1 MARDQALSLL
11 AAANNH
17 GDLAVKLSSLKQ
29 AKDILFS
36 VEPSQAAELFSYLA
50 ELQSSPEPLVRKY
63 LLEVIDDAG
72 AKGSEHLVILFP
84 VLLTFLKDN
93 NPIVATQSIITGTK
107 IFSSVLEELALQFQ
121 RRGIVQRWL
130 EELWTGLIKFRD
142 AVLGIIFE
150 AGPIG
155 PKLLSI
161 KFLETFIL
169 CFTLDSTEFDMCNP
183 EVIARQGSMFN
194 VSWIADSHPI
204 LNPHALMSDA
214 NRHLEILLEILLSAS
229 KLPGCMTITAVN
241 RGRGTGA
248 LPELEFILN
257 EERRRMRQAGGVSRR
272 GGGVL
277 QFLEVEGASAAAAV
291 LEEEDVGRGCGGY
304 VYLLYLLT
312 QSNIA
317 MSSLVAIARK
327 RPVYYK
333 TVLKALL
340 DFSPS
345 IEMAKGRHTVSI
357 QYSLRTAFLGFL
369 RCTHPIMTES
379 REKLLK
385 ELRAMN
391 AGDAADQVIRQMDKI
406 MRNNERA
413 SRELQFSKDDQLS
426 SQLHISGEL
435 TKKRT
440 AQLDNENQ
448 NNIFEASSKKS
459 RHGPH
464 NSKTT
469 TASDAKQ
476 DHVNGISAKPPVL
489 DGDLTPVEQM
499 IAMIGA
505 LIAEGERGVESLEI
519 LISNIHA
526 DLLAD
531 IVITNMKH
539 LPKNPPPLTRY
550 GNLSLN
556 HPSDTSDP
564 AQVVGSNGFATS
576 TQSLDHLAQLPAS
589 SLSTTSGAVSDTFA
603 TANLSTDS
611 KRDPRR
617 DPRRLDP
624 RRLVAPTDM
633 SQTYV
638 VEENVGTVQHPTVE
652 PDFNPVSSSSV
663 LLSAPQSVPE
673 FAPQPLPTIETD
685 INLPDSPMTI
695 EVDEPIQKYEVHD
708 FDANVITPDKDANN
722 YLHLSPSSGKE
733 EDVVSPASMDL
744 AMLDEAYSPSS
755 EASDELP
762 PDIPNVEASESAS
775 AELPV
780 LPLYIELD
788 EDHQIRARRLAL
800 ERIINKYQNS
810 QRTDIK
816 QTQIALVARLF
827 AQACPEIPLNN
838 CCFSEIIFALLLSFS
853 VGFHLPKQRLR
864 LLLNISLDEIMW
876 FSSSTKGFPYKIDV
890 SDVIEMAQKLIIS
903 DYEEQKGHELVLHIL
918 YHLHSLVISDSASSA
933 AAVYE
938 NFLLGVAKSLLV
950 DLPASNKSFSRL
962 LGEVPNIPDSVLG
975 MLDDMCT
982 KSHSGADGRDGDR
995 VTQGLGAVWSLILS
1009 RPFIRQACLDIA
1021 LKCTVHPK
1029 DDIQAKAI
1037 RLVSNKLYAVSYISN
1052 SIEQFAK
1059 NMFLSAVDQ
1068 HSSDALL
1075 SESAISD
1082 RRIGGQVEGAETS
1095 TSGSQVSE
1103 PEISPDETMKG
1114 VLDDSSNIFSQAHR
1128 HMSLFFALCAKK
1140 PVLLQ
1145 LVFDSYTRSSKA
1157 VKQAVH
1163 RHITVLMRALG
1174 SSYSD
1179 LLHIISN
1186 PPQGSEDL
1194 LTQVLHL
1201 LSEGRAPPTDLVVTV
1216 KHLYETRL
1224 KDATILI
1231 PILSAFSRDEVLPI
1245 FPRLVQ
1251 LPLPKF
1257 QMALAHIL
1265 QGSAHTGPALTPVEV
1280 LVAIHDIS
1288 PERDSLP
1295 LKKITDTCSAC
1306 FEQRTVFT
1314 QQVLAK
1320 ALNQMVDRTPLP
1332 LLFMRTV
1339 IQAIDAFPSLV
1350 DFVMDILSKLV
1361 NRQVRCVWRMPKQW
1375 VGFLKCISQTQPH
1388 SFKVLLQ
1395 LPSPQLESALSK
1407 YPNLRGPL
1415 AAYTNQ
1421 SSIKTSVPR
1430 TTLVLLGLASETQMQ
1445 QPHAV
1450 SSLHASD
1457 GPTSTDNTCV
1467 LFTSTLVQDR
1477 QHGFGA
1483 VVWNSRL
1490 VYLVG
1495 SSSPSPAR

>member
-1 MARDQALSLL
+1 MAGALARDQALSLL

-36 VEPSQAAELFSYLA
+36 VEPSQAAELFPYLA
-50 ELQSSPEPLVRKY
+50 ELQSSPETLVRKY
-63 LLEVIDDAG
+63 LLEVIDEVG
-72 AKGSEHLVILFP
+72 AKTSTHLCILFP

-93 NPIVATQSIITGTK
+93 NPVVAKQSIITGTK

-121 RRGIVQRWL
+121 RRGIVERWL

-150 AGPIG
+150 AGPLG
-155 PKLLSI
+155 PKLLAI

-169 CFTLDSTEFDMCNP
+169 CFTLDSNEFEMCNP
-183 EVIARQGSMFN
+183 EVMVRQGRMFN

-204 LNPHALMSDA
+204 LNPPALISDA
-214 NRHLEILLEILLSAS
+214 NRYLGVLLDMLLSAS
-229 KLPGCMTITAVN
+229 NFPGCVTITAVN
-241 RGRGTGA
+241 
-248 LPELEFILN
+248 
-257 EERRRMRQAGGVSRR
+257 
-272 GGGVL
+272 
-277 QFLEVEGASAAAAV
+277 
-291 LEEEDVGRGCGGY
+291 
-304 VYLLYLLT
+304 
-312 QSNIA
+312 
-317 MSSLVAIARK
+317 SLVAIARK

-333 TVLKALL
+333 TVLTALL
-340 DFSPS
+340 DFSPGV
-345 IEMAKGRHTVSI
+345 EMAKGRHTVSI

-369 RCTHPIMTES
+369 RCTHPLMTES

-391 AGDAADQVIRQMDKI
+391 AGDAADQVIRQIDKI

-413 SRELQFSKDDQLS
+413 SRDLQFNKDEQLS
-426 SQLHISGEL
+426 SQLHISGDL

-440 AQLDNENQ
+440 VPLDNEDQ
-448 NNIFEASSKKS
+448 NNIFDASSKRF
-459 RHGPH
+459 RHSPH
-464 NSKTT
+464 NNT
-469 TASDAKQ
+469 TATADSSDAGQ

-531 IVITNMKH
+531 IVITNMRH

-550 GNLSLN
+550 GNSSSN

-564 AQVVGSNGFATS
+564 AQVVVSNGFATS
-576 TQSLDHLAQLPAS
+576 TQTLDHAAQLPAS
-589 SLSTTSGAVSDTFA
+589 SLSTLSIAVSDPFA
-603 TANLSTDS
+603 SANPSTDP

-624 RRLVAPTDM
+624 RRLVVPLDVPPTSVLED
-633 SQTYV
+633 SF
-638 VEENVGTVQHPTVE
+638 GTIQHAAVQS
-652 PDFNPVSSSSV
+652 DFNPVSSSSV
-663 LLSAPQSVPE
+663 LLSVPQSVPE
-673 FAPQPLPTIETD
+673 SAPQPLMPTIQTD
-685 INLPDSPMTI
+685 INLPDSPETI
-695 EVDEPIQKYEVHD
+695 ELDESIPKEEVHD
-708 FDANVITPDKDANN
+708 FDANVITPDRDANN
-722 YLHLSPSSGKE
+722 SLHLSLSNSKAK
-733 EDVVSPASMDL
+733 DIVSHASMDVT
-744 AMLDEAYSPSS
+744 MLDEAYSPSS
-755 EASDELP
+755 EESDELL
-762 PDIPNVEASESAS
+762 PDISNVEASESAS
-775 AELPV
+775 VELPG
-780 LPLYIELD
+780 LPSYIELD
-788 EDHQIRARRLAL
+788 EDHQIHARRLAL
-800 ERIINKYQNS
+800 ERIINKYQSS

-827 AQACPEIPLNN
+827 AQ
-838 CCFSEIIFALLLSFS
+838 
-853 VGFHLPKQRLR
+853 
-864 LLLNISLDEIMW
+864 
-876 FSSSTKGFPYKIDV
+876 IDA
-890 SDVIEMAQKLIIS
+890 SDVIGMAQKLIIS
-903 DYEEQKGHELVLHIL
+903 DYEQQKGHELVLHIL

-962 LGEVPNIPDSVLG
+962 LGEVPCIPDSVLG
-975 MLDDMCT
+975 ILDDMCT
-982 KSHSGADGRDGDR
+982 KSHSGIDGRDGDR

-1009 RPFIRQACLDIA
+1009 RPLIRQACLDIA

-1037 RLVSNKLYAVSYISN
+1037 RLVSNKLYAVSYISD

-1068 HSSDALL
+1068 NSSDSLL
-1075 SESAISD
+1075 SEAANSD
-1082 RRIGGQVEGAETS
+1082 RRIGGQVESAETS

-1103 PEISPDETMKG
+1103 PGISANESIKG
-1114 VLDDSSNIFSQAHR
+1114 VQDAALDDPSNIFSQAHR
-1128 HMSLFFALCAKK
+1128 LMSLFFALCAKK

-1145 LVFDSYTRSSKA
+1145 LVFDSYVRASKA

-1163 RHITVLMRALG
+1163 RHINVLMRALG
-1174 SSYSD
+1174 SSYSE

-1288 PERDSLP
+1288 PERESLP

-1339 IQAIDAFPSLV
+1339 IQAIDAFPTLV
-1350 DFVMDILSKLV
+1350 DFVMEILSKLV
-1361 NRQVRCVWRMPKQW
+1361 NRQVWRMPKLW

-1388 SFKVLLQ
+1388 SFHVLLQ

-1415 AAYTNQ
+1415 AAFANQ
-1421 SSIKTSVPR
+1421 TSIKTSVPR
-1430 TTLVLLGLASETQMQ
+1430 TTLVLLGLAFETHMP
-1445 QPHAV
+1445 QPHDV

-1457 GPTSTDNTCV
+1457 GPTST
-1467 LFTSTLVQDR
+1467 
-1477 QHGFGA
+1477 
-1483 VVWNSRL
+1483 
-1490 VYLVG
+1490 
-1495 SSSPSPAR
+1495 

>member
-1 MARDQALSLL
+1 MAAALARDQALSLL

-36 VEPSQAAELFSYLA
+36 IEPSQAAELFPYLA
-50 ELQSSPEPLVRKY
+50 ELQSSPETQVRKY
-63 LLEVIDDAG
+63 LLEVID
-72 AKGSEHLVILFP
+72 EH
-84 VLLTFLKDN
+84 
-93 NPIVATQSIITGTK
+93 
-107 IFSSVLEELALQFQ
+107 Q
-121 RRGIVQRWL
+121 RRDIVGRWL

-142 AVLGIIFE
+142 TVLAIIFE
-150 AGPIG
+150 AGPIA
-155 PKLLSI
+155 PKLLGI

-169 CFTLDSTEFDMCNP
+169 CFTLDSTEFEMCNP
-183 EVIARQGSMFN
+183 EVMVRQGRMFN
-194 VSWIADSHPI
+194 ISWIAESHPI
-204 LNPHALMSDA
+204 LNPPALMSDA
-214 NRHLEILLEILLSAS
+214 NKYLGIFLEILLSAS
-229 KLPGCMTITAVN
+229 NLPGCVTITTVN
-241 RGRGTGA
+241 RLRNLKTIHILDLALA
-248 LPELEFILN
+248 LPQRLRRQRQSGEAYASNPDRGVRPEAITGRLSLSMLSRNVSVALNGSFPGTAELVVQI
-257 EERRRMRQAGGVSRR
+257 R
-272 GGGVL
+272 
-277 QFLEVEGASAAAAV
+277 EVEFELPYS
-291 LEEEDVGRGCGGY
+291 GGDLFPRY
-304 VYLLYLLT
+304 EK
-312 QSNIA
+312 SNIT
-317 MSSLVAIARK
+317 MFSLVAIARK

-345 IEMAKGRHTVSI
+345 VEMAKGRHTVSI
-357 QYSLRTAFLGFL
+357 QFSLRTAFLGFL
-369 RCTHPIMTES
+369 RCTHPFMTES

-391 AGDAADQVIRQMDKI
+391 AGDAADQVIRQIDKI
-406 MRNNERA
+406 TRNNERA
-413 SRELQFSKDDQLS
+413 SRDLQVNKDDQLS
-426 SQLHISGEL
+426 NQLHIAGDS

-440 AQLDNENQ
+440 TQIDHEDQ
-448 NNIFEASSKKS
+448 NNIYDASLKRL

-464 NSKTT
+464 SNTNAAADT
-469 TASDAKQ
+469 NDARQ

-489 DGDLTPVEQM
+489 DGGLTPVEQM

-539 LPKNPPPLTRY
+539 LPKNPPPLTKY
-550 GNLSLN
+550 GNLSSK
-556 HPSDTSDP
+556 HRSDTSDP
-564 AQVVGSNGFATS
+564 THVVASNGLATS
-576 TQSLDHLAQLPAS
+576 TQTLDHSAQLPAS
-589 SLSTTSGAVSDTFA
+589 SLSTTSFAVSDTFA
-603 TANLSTDS
+603 SANLSTDS

-624 RRLVAPTDM
+624 RRLVVPVDVPPTSVLEDN
-633 SQTYV
+633 V
-638 VEENVGTVQHPTVE
+638 VQFPTVQS
-652 PDFNPVSSSSV
+652 DFDPVSSSSALISV
-663 LLSAPQSVPE
+663 PQSVPE
-673 FAPQPLPTIETD
+673 SAPQPLMPTIQTD

-695 EVDEPIQKYEVHD
+695 EVDESIQNDEVLD
-708 FDANVITPDKDANN
+708 FDANAITPDKDAD
-722 YLHLSPSSGKE
+722 YSVHMSPSFSKA
-733 EDVVSPASMDL
+733 EDIVSHASMDV

-755 EASDELP
+755 EESDEPL
-762 PDIPNVEASESAS
+762 PDISNAEASESGS

-788 EDHQIRARRLAL
+788 EDHQ
-800 ERIINKYQNS
+800 
-810 QRTDIK
+810 T
-816 QTQIALVARLF
+816 
-827 AQACPEIPLNN
+827 
-838 CCFSEIIFALLLSFS
+838 
-853 VGFHLPKQRLR
+853 H
-864 LLLNISLDEIMW
+864 
-876 FSSSTKGFPYKIDV
+876 IDV
-890 SDVIEMAQKLIIS
+890 SDVIGMVPKLIIS
-903 DYEEQKGHELVLHIL
+903 DYEQQKGHELVLHIL

-933 AAVYE
+933 AAVYD
-938 NFLLGVAKSLLV
+938 NFLLAVAKSLLV

-962 LGEVPNIPDSVLG
+962 LGEVPCIPDSILG

-982 KSHSGADGRDGDR
+982 KSYSGTDGRDGDR

-1009 RPFIRQACLDIA
+1009 RPLIRQACLDIA

-1037 RLVSNKLYAVSYISN
+1037 RLVSNKLYAVSFISD

-1059 NMFLSAVDQ
+1059 NMFFSAVDQ
-1068 HSSDALL
+1068 HSSDSLL
-1075 SESAISD
+1075 SASANSD
-1082 RRIGGQVEGAETS
+1082 RRIGGQVGSAETS

-1103 PEISPDETMKG
+1103 PGISPNETMKG
-1114 VLDDSSNIFSQAHR
+1114 VQDAPLDDSSNIFSQAHR
-1128 HMSLFFALCAKK
+1128 LMSLFFALCAKK
-1140 PVLLQ
+1140 PILLQ
-1145 LVFDSYTRSSKA
+1145 LVFDSYVRASKA

-1163 RHITVLMRALG
+1163 RHINVLMRALG
-1174 SSYSD
+1174 SSYSE

-1201 LSEGRAPPTDLVVTV
+1201 LSEGRVPPTDLVVTV

-1224 KDATILI
+1224 KDASILI
-1231 PILSAFSRDEVLPI
+1231 PIISAFSRDEVLPI

-1288 PERDSLP
+1288 PERDCLP

-1339 IQAIDAFPSLV
+1339 IQAIDAFPTLV
-1350 DFVMDILSKLV
+1350 DFVMEILSKLV
-1361 NRQVRCVWRMPKQW
+1361 NKQVWRMPKLW

-1388 SFKVLLQ
+1388 SFNVLLQ
-1395 LPSPQLESALSK
+1395 MPSPQLECALSK

-1415 AAYTNQ
+1415 TAFTNQ

-1430 TTLVLLGLASETQMQ
+1430 TNLLLLGLASEPHMQ

-1450 SSLHASD
+1450 SYLQASD
-1457 GPTSTDNTCV
+1457 GPA
-1467 LFTSTLVQDR
+1467 
-1477 QHGFGA
+1477 H
-1483 VVWNSRL
+1483 
-1490 VYLVG
+1490 
-1495 SSSPSPAR
+1495 

>member
-107 IFSSVLEELALQFQ
+107 IFSSVLEELALQ
-121 RRGIVQRWL
+121 
-130 EELWTGLIKFRD
+130 
-142 AVLGIIFE
+142 

-241 RGRGTGA
+241 
-248 LPELEFILN
+248 
-257 EERRRMRQAGGVSRR
+257 
-272 GGGVL
+272 
-277 QFLEVEGASAAAAV
+277 
-291 LEEEDVGRGCGGY
+291 
-304 VYLLYLLT
+304 
-312 QSNIA
+312 
-317 MSSLVAIARK
+317 SLVAIARK

-827 AQACPEIPLNN
+827 AQ
-838 CCFSEIIFALLLSFS
+838 
-853 VGFHLPKQRLR
+853 
-864 LLLNISLDEIMW
+864 
-876 FSSSTKGFPYKIDV
+876 IDV

-1361 NRQVRCVWRMPKQW
+1361 NRQVWRMPKQW

-1457 GPTSTDNTCV
+1457 GPTST
-1467 LFTSTLVQDR
+1467 
-1477 QHGFGA
+1477 
-1483 VVWNSRL
+1483 
-1490 VYLVG
+1490 
-1495 SSSPSPAR
+1495 

>member
-1 MARDQALSLL
+1 MAAALARDQALSLL

-36 VEPSQAAELFSYLA
+36 IEPSQAAELFPYLA
-50 ELQSSPEPLVRKY
+50 ELQSSPETLVRKY
-63 LLEVIDDAG
+63 LLEVIDEVG
-72 AKGSEHLVILFP
+72 AKLSEHLCILFP

-93 NPIVATQSIITGTK
+93 NPIVVKQSIITGTK
-107 IFSSVLEELALQFQ
+107 VFSCVLEELALQHQ
-121 RRGIVQRWL
+121 RRDIVGRWL

-142 AVLGIIFE
+142 TVLAIIFE
-150 AGPIG
+150 AGPIA
-155 PKLLSI
+155 PKLLGI

-169 CFTLDSTEFDMCNP
+169 CFTLDSTEFEMCNP
-183 EVIARQGSMFN
+183 EVMVRQGRMFN
-194 VSWIADSHPI
+194 ISWIAESHPI
-204 LNPHALMSDA
+204 LNPPALMSDA
-214 NRHLEILLEILLSAS
+214 NRYLGIFLEILLSANN
-229 KLPGCMTITAVN
+229 LPGCLTITTVN
-241 RGRGTGA
+241 
-248 LPELEFILN
+248 
-257 EERRRMRQAGGVSRR
+257 
-272 GGGVL
+272 
-277 QFLEVEGASAAAAV
+277 
-291 LEEEDVGRGCGGY
+291 
-304 VYLLYLLT
+304 
-312 QSNIA
+312 
-317 MSSLVAIARK
+317 SLVAIARK

-345 IEMAKGRHTVSI
+345 VEMAKGRHTASI

-369 RCTHPIMTES
+369 RCTHPFMTES

-391 AGDAADQVIRQMDKI
+391 AGDAADQVTRQIDKI

-413 SRELQFSKDDQLS
+413 SRDLQINKDDQLS
-426 SQLHISGEL
+426 NQLHISGDS

-440 AQLDNENQ
+440 AQFDHEDQ
-448 NNIFEASSKKS
+448 NNIYDGSSKRL

-464 NSKTT
+464 TNTNAAADT
-469 TASDAKQ
+469 NDARQ

-489 DGDLTPVEQM
+489 DGGLTPVEQM

-539 LPKNPPPLTRY
+539 LPKNPPPLTKY
-550 GNLSLN
+550 GNLSSK
-556 HPSDTSDP
+556 HHSDSSDP
-564 AQVVGSNGFATS
+564 THVVASNGLATS
-576 TQSLDHLAQLPAS
+576 MQTLDHSAQLPAS
-589 SLSTTSGAVSDTFA
+589 SLSTTNFAVSDTFA
-603 TANLSTDS
+603 SANLSTDS

-624 RRLVAPTDM
+624 RRLVVPVDVPPTSVLEDN
-633 SQTYV
+633 V
-638 VEENVGTVQHPTVE
+638 VQFPTVQS
-652 PDFNPVSSSSV
+652 DFDPVSSSSALISV
-663 LLSAPQSVPE
+663 PQSVPE
-673 FAPQPLPTIETD
+673 IAPQPLMPTIQTD

-695 EVDEPIQKYEVHD
+695 EVDESIQNDEVLD
-708 FDANVITPDKDANN
+708 FDANAITPDKDAD
-722 YLHLSPSSGKE
+722 YSVHMSPSFSKA
-733 EDVVSPASMDL
+733 EDIVSHASMDV

-755 EASDELP
+755 EESDEPL
-762 PDIPNVEASESAS
+762 PDISNAEASESGS

-788 EDHQIRARRLAL
+788 EDHQIHVKRLAL

-810 QRTDIK
+810 HRTDIK
-816 QTQIALVARLF
+816 QTQIAVVARLF
-827 AQACPEIPLNN
+827 AQ
-838 CCFSEIIFALLLSFS
+838 
-853 VGFHLPKQRLR
+853 
-864 LLLNISLDEIMW
+864 
-876 FSSSTKGFPYKIDV
+876 IDV
-890 SDVIEMAQKLIIS
+890 SDVTEMVKKLIIS
-903 DYEEQKGHELVLHIL
+903 DYEQQKGHELVLHIL

-933 AAVYE
+933 AAAVYD
-938 NFLLGVAKSLLV
+938 NFLLAVAKSLLV

-962 LGEVPNIPDSVLG
+962 LGEVPHIPDSILG

-982 KSHSGADGRDGDR
+982 KSHSGTDGRDGDR

-1009 RPFIRQACLDIA
+1009 RPLIRQACLDIA

-1037 RLVSNKLYAVSYISN
+1037 RLVSNKLYAVSFISD

-1059 NMFLSAVDQ
+1059 NMFFSAVDQ
-1068 HSSDALL
+1068 HSSDLLL
-1075 SESAISD
+1075 SESANSD
-1082 RRIGGQVEGAETS
+1082 RRIGGQVGSAETS

-1103 PEISPDETMKG
+1103 PGISPNETMKG
-1114 VLDDSSNIFSQAHR
+1114 VQDAPLDDSSNIFSQAHR
-1128 HMSLFFALCAKK
+1128 LMSLFFALCAKK
-1140 PVLLQ
+1140 PILLQ
-1145 LVFDSYTRSSKA
+1145 LVFDSYVRASKA

-1163 RHITVLMRALG
+1163 RHMNVLMRALG
-1174 SSYSD
+1174 SSYSE

-1224 KDATILI
+1224 KDASILI
-1231 PILSAFSRDEVLPI
+1231 PIISAFSRDEVLPI

-1339 IQAIDAFPSLV
+1339 IQAIDAFPTLV
-1350 DFVMDILSKLV
+1350 DFVMEILSKLV
-1361 NRQVRCVWRMPKQW
+1361 NKQVWRMPKLW

-1388 SFKVLLQ
+1388 SFNVLLQ
-1395 LPSPQLESALSK
+1395 MPSPQLESALSK

-1415 AAYTNQ
+1415 TAFTNQ

-1430 TTLVLLGLASETQMQ
+1430 TTLLLLGLASEPHMQ
-1445 QPHAV
+1445 QPHAA
-1450 SSLHASD
+1450 SYLQASD
-1457 GPTSTDNTCV
+1457 GPA
-1467 LFTSTLVQDR
+1467 
-1477 QHGFGA
+1477 H
-1483 VVWNSRL
+1483 
-1490 VYLVG
+1490 
-1495 SSSPSPAR
+1495 

>member
-1 MARDQALSLL
+1 
-11 AAANNH
+11 
-17 GDLAVKLSSLKQ
+17 
-29 AKDILFS
+29 
-36 VEPSQAAELFSYLA
+36 
-50 ELQSSPEPLVRKY
+50 
-63 LLEVIDDAG
+63 
-72 AKGSEHLVILFP
+72 
-84 VLLTFLKDN
+84 
-93 NPIVATQSIITGTK
+93 
-107 IFSSVLEELALQFQ
+107 
-121 RRGIVQRWL
+121 
-130 EELWTGLIKFRD
+130 
-142 AVLGIIFE
+142 
-150 AGPIG
+150 
-155 PKLLSI
+155 
-161 KFLETFIL
+161 
-169 CFTLDSTEFDMCNP
+169 
-183 EVIARQGSMFN
+183 MF
-194 VSWIADSHPI
+194 
-204 LNPHALMSDA
+204 
-214 NRHLEILLEILLSAS
+214 
-229 KLPGCMTITAVN
+229 
-241 RGRGTGA
+241 
-248 LPELEFILN
+248 
-257 EERRRMRQAGGVSRR
+257 
-272 GGGVL
+272 
-277 QFLEVEGASAAAAV
+277 
-291 LEEEDVGRGCGGY
+291 
-304 VYLLYLLT
+304 
-312 QSNIA
+312 
-317 MSSLVAIARK
+317 SLVAIARK

-345 IEMAKGRHTVSI
+345 VEMAKGRHTVSI

-369 RCTHPIMTES
+369 RCTHPLMTES
-379 REKLLK
+379 RETLLK

-391 AGDAADQVIRQMDKI
+391 AGDAADQVIRQIDKI

-413 SRELQFSKDDQLS
+413 SRDLQANKDDQLS
-426 SQLHISGEL
+426 NQLHISGDS
-435 TKKRT
+435 TKKRA
-440 AQLDNENQ
+440 AQFDHEDQ
-448 NNIFEASSKKS
+448 NNIYDASSKRL

-464 NSKTT
+464 NNINAAADSN
-469 TASDAKQ
+469 DARQ

-489 DGDLTPVEQM
+489 DGGLTPVEQM

-539 LPKNPPPLTRY
+539 LPKNPPPLTKY
-550 GNLSLN
+550 ANLSSK
-556 HPSDTSDP
+556 HRSDTSDP
-564 AQVVGSNGFATS
+564 THVVASNGFVTS
-576 TQSLDHLAQLPAS
+576 TQTLDHSAQLP
-589 SLSTTSGAVSDTFA
+589 AVSDTFA
-603 TANLSTDS
+603 SANLSTDS
-611 KRDPRR
+611 KRDSRR

-624 RRLVAPTDM
+624 RRLVVPVDVPPTSVLED
-633 SQTYV
+633 
-638 VEENVGTVQHPTVE
+638 NVGTVQFPTVQS
-652 PDFNPVSSSSV
+652 DSNPVSSSSV
-663 LLSAPQSVPE
+663 LISIPQSVPE
-673 FAPQPLPTIETD
+673 SAPQPLMPTIQTD

-695 EVDEPIQKYEVHD
+695 EVDDSTQNDEVLD
-708 FDANVITPDKDANN
+708 FDANAITPDKDAD
-722 YLHLSPSSGKE
+722 YSVHMLPSFSKA
-733 EDVVSPASMDL
+733 EDIVSHAPMDV

-755 EASDELP
+755 EESDEPP
-762 PDIPNVEASESAS
+762 PDISNFEASESAS

-788 EDHQIRARRLAL
+788 EDHQIHVKRLAL
-800 ERIINKYQNS
+800 ERIISKYQNS

-816 QTQIALVARLF
+816 ETQIAVVARLF
-827 AQACPEIPLNN
+827 AQ
-838 CCFSEIIFALLLSFS
+838 
-853 VGFHLPKQRLR
+853 
-864 LLLNISLDEIMW
+864 
-876 FSSSTKGFPYKIDV
+876 IDA
-890 SDVIEMAQKLIIS
+890 SDVIRMVEKLIIS
-903 DYEEQKGHELVLHIL
+903 DYEQQKGHELVLHIL

-933 AAVYE
+933 AAVYD
-938 NFLLGVAKSLLV
+938 NFLLAVAKSLLV

-962 LGEVPNIPDSVLG
+962 LGEVPRIPDSILG

-982 KSHSGADGRDGDR
+982 KSHSGTDGRDGDR

-1009 RPFIRQACLDIA
+1009 RPLIRQACLDIA

-1037 RLVSNKLYAVSYISN
+1037 RLVSNKLYAVSFISD

-1068 HSSDALL
+1068 YSSDSLL
-1075 SESAISD
+1075 SESANSD
-1082 RRIGGQVEGAETS
+1082 RRIGGQVESAETS

-1103 PEISPDETMKG
+1103 PEISPNETMKG
-1114 VLDDSSNIFSQAHR
+1114 VQDASLDDSSTIFSQAHR
-1128 HMSLFFALCAKK
+1128 LMSLFFALCAKK
-1140 PVLLQ
+1140 PILLQ
-1145 LVFDSYTRSSKA
+1145 LVFDSYVRASKA

-1163 RHITVLMRALG
+1163 RHINVLMRALG
-1174 SSYSD
+1174 SSYSE

-1231 PILSAFSRDEVLPI
+1231 PILSAFTRDEVLPI

-1288 PERDSLP
+1288 PEKDCLP

-1339 IQAIDAFPSLV
+1339 IQAIDAFPTLV
-1350 DFVMDILSKLV
+1350 DFVMEILSKLV
-1361 NRQVRCVWRMPKQW
+1361 NKQVWRMPKLW

-1388 SFKVLLQ
+1388 SFNVLLQ
-1395 LPSPQLESALSK
+1395 IPSPQLESALSK

-1415 AAYTNQ
+1415 AAFTNQ

-1430 TTLVLLGLASETQMQ
+1430 TTLVLLGLASETHMQ
-1445 QPHAV
+1445 QPHTV
-1450 SSLHASD
+1450 SYLQASD
-1457 GPTSTDNTCV
+1457 GPTHT
-1467 LFTSTLVQDR
+1467 
-1477 QHGFGA
+1477 
-1483 VVWNSRL
+1483 
-1490 VYLVG
+1490 
-1495 SSSPSPAR
+1495 

>member
-1 MARDQALSLL
+1 MASALARDQALSLL

-36 VEPSQAAELFSYLA
+36 VEPSQAAELFPYLA

-63 LLEVIDDAG
+63 LLEVIDEAR
-72 AKGSEHLVILFP
+72 AKESEHLVILFP

-107 IFSSVLEELALQFQ
+107 IFSSVLEELALQ
-121 RRGIVQRWL
+121 
-130 EELWTGLIKFRD
+130 
-142 AVLGIIFE
+142 

-155 PKLLSI
+155 PKLLAI
-161 KFLETFIL
+161 KFIETFIL

-183 EVIARQGSMFN
+183 EVIARQGRMFN

-204 LNPHALMSDA
+204 LNPHVLMSDA
-214 NRHLEILLEILLSAS
+214 NRHLEILLEMLLSAS
-229 KLPGCMTITAVN
+229 KFPGCVTITAVN
-241 RGRGTGA
+241 
-248 LPELEFILN
+248 
-257 EERRRMRQAGGVSRR
+257 
-272 GGGVL
+272 
-277 QFLEVEGASAAAAV
+277 
-291 LEEEDVGRGCGGY
+291 
-304 VYLLYLLT
+304 
-312 QSNIA
+312 
-317 MSSLVAIARK
+317 SLVAIARK

-345 IEMAKGRHTVSI
+345 MEMAKGCHTVSI

-369 RCTHPIMTES
+369 RCTHPIMIES

-391 AGDAADQVIRQMDKI
+391 AGDAAEQVIRQMDKI

-413 SRELQFSKDDQLS
+413 SRDLQFNKDDQLS

-464 NSKTT
+464 NNKTT
-469 TASDAKQ
+469 TASDAGQ
-476 DHVNGISAKPPVL
+476 NHVNGISAKPPVL

-499 IAMIGA
+499 VAMIGA

-589 SLSTTSGAVSDTFA
+589 SLSPTSVADSDTFA

-624 RRLVAPTDM
+624 RRLLAATDM
-633 SQTYV
+633 PQTYV
-638 VEENVGTVQHPTVE
+638 MEENVGTVQHPTVE

-663 LLSAPQSVPE
+663 LLSVPQSVPE
-673 FAPQPLPTIETD
+673 CAPQPLPTIETD

-695 EVDEPIQKYEVHD
+695 EVDESIQKYEVHD
-708 FDANVITPDKDANN
+708 FDANVITPDKDATN
-722 YLHLSPSSGKE
+722 YLHLSPSTGKE
-733 EDVVSPASMDL
+733 DIVSQPSMGV
-744 AMLDEAYSPSS
+744 AMFDEAYSPSS

-762 PDIPNVEASESAS
+762 PDIPNVEESESAS

-788 EDHQIRARRLAL
+788 EDHQIHARRLAL

-827 AQACPEIPLNN
+827 AQ
-838 CCFSEIIFALLLSFS
+838 
-853 VGFHLPKQRLR
+853 
-864 LLLNISLDEIMW
+864 
-876 FSSSTKGFPYKIDV
+876 IDV

-903 DYEEQKGHELVLHIL
+903 DYEQQKGHELVLHIL

-962 LGEVPNIPDSVLG
+962 LGEVPHIPDSVLG

-982 KSHSGADGRDGDR
+982 KSHSGTDGRDSDR
-995 VTQGLGAVWSLILS
+995 VTQGLGVVWSLILS

-1075 SESAISD
+1075 SESANSD
-1082 RRIGGQVEGAETS
+1082 RRIGGQVESAETS
-1095 TSGSQVSE
+1095 TSASQVSE
-1103 PEISPDETMKG
+1103 PGISPDETMKG
-1114 VLDDSSNIFSQAHR
+1114 VQDASLDDSSNIFSQAHR
-1128 HMSLFFALCAKK
+1128 LMSLFFALCAKK
-1140 PVLLQ
+1140 PALLQ

-1288 PERDSLP
+1288 PERDCLP

-1361 NRQVRCVWRMPKQW
+1361 NRQVWRMPKQW

-1415 AAYTNQ
+1415 AACTNQ

-1445 QPHAV
+1445 QPHSV

-1457 GPTSTDNTCV
+1457 GPTST
-1467 LFTSTLVQDR
+1467 
-1477 QHGFGA
+1477 
-1483 VVWNSRL
+1483 
-1490 VYLVG
+1490 
-1495 SSSPSPAR
+1495 

>member
-241 RGRGTGA
+241 
-248 LPELEFILN
+248 
-257 EERRRMRQAGGVSRR
+257 
-272 GGGVL
+272 
-277 QFLEVEGASAAAAV
+277 
-291 LEEEDVGRGCGGY
+291 
-304 VYLLYLLT
+304 
-312 QSNIA
+312 
-317 MSSLVAIARK
+317 SLVAIARK

-827 AQACPEIPLNN
+827 AQ
-838 CCFSEIIFALLLSFS
+838 
-853 VGFHLPKQRLR
+853 
-864 LLLNISLDEIMW
+864 
-876 FSSSTKGFPYKIDV
+876 IDV

-1361 NRQVRCVWRMPKQW
+1361 NRQVWRMPKQW

-1457 GPTSTDNTCV
+1457 GPTST
-1467 LFTSTLVQDR
+1467 
-1477 QHGFGA
+1477 
-1483 VVWNSRL
+1483 
-1490 VYLVG
+1490 
-1495 SSSPSPAR
+1495 

>member
-1 MARDQALSLL
+1 MAAALARDQALSLL

-36 VEPSQAAELFSYLA
+36 IEPSQAAELFPYLA
-50 ELQSSPEPLVRKY
+50 ELQSSPETQVRKY
-63 LLEVIDDAG
+63 LLEVIDEVG
-72 AKGSEHLVILFP
+72 AKPSEHLCILFP

-93 NPIVATQSIITGTK
+93 NPIVVKQSIITGTK
-107 IFSSVLEELALQFQ
+107 ILSCVLEELALQHQ
-121 RRGIVQRWL
+121 RRDIVGRWL

-142 AVLGIIFE
+142 TVLAIIFE
-150 AGPIG
+150 AGPIA
-155 PKLLSI
+155 PKLLGI

-169 CFTLDSTEFDMCNP
+169 CFTLDSTEFEMCNP
-183 EVIARQGSMFN
+183 EVMVRQGRMFN
-194 VSWIADSHPI
+194 ISWIAESHPI
-204 LNPHALMSDA
+204 LNPPALMSDA
-214 NRHLEILLEILLSAS
+214 NKYLGIFLEILLSAS
-229 KLPGCMTITAVN
+229 NLPGCVTITTVN
-241 RGRGTGA
+241 
-248 LPELEFILN
+248 
-257 EERRRMRQAGGVSRR
+257 
-272 GGGVL
+272 
-277 QFLEVEGASAAAAV
+277 
-291 LEEEDVGRGCGGY
+291 
-304 VYLLYLLT
+304 
-312 QSNIA
+312 
-317 MSSLVAIARK
+317 SLVAIARK

-345 IEMAKGRHTVSI
+345 VEMAKGRHTVSI
-357 QYSLRTAFLGFL
+357 QFSLRTAFLGFL
-369 RCTHPIMTES
+369 RCTHPFMTES

-391 AGDAADQVIRQMDKI
+391 AGDAADQVIRQIDKI
-406 MRNNERA
+406 TRNNERA
-413 SRELQFSKDDQLS
+413 SRDLQVNKDDQLS
-426 SQLHISGEL
+426 NQLHIAGDS

-440 AQLDNENQ
+440 TQIDHEDQ
-448 NNIFEASSKKS
+448 NNIYDASLKRL

-464 NSKTT
+464 SNTNAAADT
-469 TASDAKQ
+469 NDARQ

-489 DGDLTPVEQM
+489 DGGLTPVEQM

-539 LPKNPPPLTRY
+539 LPKNPPPLTKY
-550 GNLSLN
+550 GNLSSK
-556 HPSDTSDP
+556 HRSDTSDP
-564 AQVVGSNGFATS
+564 THVVASNGLATS
-576 TQSLDHLAQLPAS
+576 TQTLDHSAQLPAS
-589 SLSTTSGAVSDTFA
+589 SLSTTSFAVSDTFA
-603 TANLSTDS
+603 SANLSTDS

-624 RRLVAPTDM
+624 RRLVVPVDVPPTSVLEDN
-633 SQTYV
+633 V
-638 VEENVGTVQHPTVE
+638 VQFPTVQS
-652 PDFNPVSSSSV
+652 DFDPVSSSSALISV
-663 LLSAPQSVPE
+663 PQSVPE
-673 FAPQPLPTIETD
+673 SAPQPLMPTIQTD

-695 EVDEPIQKYEVHD
+695 EVDESIQNDEVLD
-708 FDANVITPDKDANN
+708 FDANAITPDKDAD
-722 YLHLSPSSGKE
+722 YSVHMSPSFSKA
-733 EDVVSPASMDL
+733 EDIVSHASMDV

-755 EASDELP
+755 EESDEPL
-762 PDIPNVEASESAS
+762 PDISNAEASESGS

-788 EDHQIRARRLAL
+788 EDHQTHVKRLAL

-810 QRTDIK
+810 HRTDIK
-816 QTQIALVARLF
+816 QTQIAVVARLF
-827 AQACPEIPLNN
+827 AQ
-838 CCFSEIIFALLLSFS
+838 
-853 VGFHLPKQRLR
+853 
-864 LLLNISLDEIMW
+864 
-876 FSSSTKGFPYKIDV
+876 IDV
-890 SDVIEMAQKLIIS
+890 SDVIGMVPKLIIS
-903 DYEEQKGHELVLHIL
+903 DYEQQKGHELVLHIL

-933 AAVYE
+933 AAVYD
-938 NFLLGVAKSLLV
+938 NFLLAVAKSLLV

-962 LGEVPNIPDSVLG
+962 LGEVPCIPDSILG

-982 KSHSGADGRDGDR
+982 KSYSGTDGRDGDR

-1009 RPFIRQACLDIA
+1009 RPLIRQACLDIA

-1037 RLVSNKLYAVSYISN
+1037 RLVSNKLYAVSFISD

-1059 NMFLSAVDQ
+1059 NMFFSAVDQ
-1068 HSSDALL
+1068 HSSDSLL
-1075 SESAISD
+1075 SASANSD
-1082 RRIGGQVEGAETS
+1082 RRIGGQVGSAETS

-1103 PEISPDETMKG
+1103 PGISPNETMKG
-1114 VLDDSSNIFSQAHR
+1114 VQDAPLDDSSNIFSQAHR
-1128 HMSLFFALCAKK
+1128 LMSLFFALCAKK
-1140 PVLLQ
+1140 PILLQ
-1145 LVFDSYTRSSKA
+1145 LVFDSYVRASKA

-1163 RHITVLMRALG
+1163 RHINVLMRALG
-1174 SSYSD
+1174 SSYSE

-1201 LSEGRAPPTDLVVTV
+1201 LSEGRVPPTDLVVTV

-1224 KDATILI
+1224 KDASILI
-1231 PILSAFSRDEVLPI
+1231 PIISAFSRDEVLPI

-1288 PERDSLP
+1288 PERDCLP

-1339 IQAIDAFPSLV
+1339 IQAIDAFPTLV
-1350 DFVMDILSKLV
+1350 DFVMEILSKLV
-1361 NRQVRCVWRMPKQW
+1361 NKQVWRMPKLW

-1388 SFKVLLQ
+1388 SFNVLLQ
-1395 LPSPQLESALSK
+1395 MPSPQLECALSK

-1415 AAYTNQ
+1415 TAFTNQ

-1430 TTLVLLGLASETQMQ
+1430 TNLLLLGLASEPHMQ

-1450 SSLHASD
+1450 SYLQASD
-1457 GPTSTDNTCV
+1457 GPA
-1467 LFTSTLVQDR
+1467 
-1477 QHGFGA
+1477 H
-1483 VVWNSRL
+1483 
-1490 VYLVG
+1490 
-1495 SSSPSPAR
+1495 

>member
-1 MARDQALSLL
+1 
-11 AAANNH
+11 
-17 GDLAVKLSSLKQ
+17 
-29 AKDILFS
+29 
-36 VEPSQAAELFSYLA
+36 
-50 ELQSSPEPLVRKY
+50 
-63 LLEVIDDAG
+63 
-72 AKGSEHLVILFP
+72 
-84 VLLTFLKDN
+84 
-93 NPIVATQSIITGTK
+93 
-107 IFSSVLEELALQFQ
+107 
-121 RRGIVQRWL
+121 
-130 EELWTGLIKFRD
+130 
-142 AVLGIIFE
+142 
-150 AGPIG
+150 
-155 PKLLSI
+155 
-161 KFLETFIL
+161 
-169 CFTLDSTEFDMCNP
+169 MCNP

-241 RGRGTGA
+241 
-248 LPELEFILN
+248 
-257 EERRRMRQAGGVSRR
+257 
-272 GGGVL
+272 
-277 QFLEVEGASAAAAV
+277 
-291 LEEEDVGRGCGGY
+291 
-304 VYLLYLLT
+304 
-312 QSNIA
+312 
-317 MSSLVAIARK
+317 SLVAIARK

-827 AQACPEIPLNN
+827 AQ
-838 CCFSEIIFALLLSFS
+838 
-853 VGFHLPKQRLR
+853 
-864 LLLNISLDEIMW
+864 
-876 FSSSTKGFPYKIDV
+876 IDV

-1361 NRQVRCVWRMPKQW
+1361 NRQVWRMPKQW

-1457 GPTSTDNTCV
+1457 GPTST
-1467 LFTSTLVQDR
+1467 
-1477 QHGFGA
+1477 
-1483 VVWNSRL
+1483 
-1490 VYLVG
+1490 
-1495 SSSPSPAR
+1495 

>member
-1 MARDQALSLL
+1 MAAAPARDQALSLL

-36 VEPSQAAELFSYLA
+36 IEPSQAAELFPYLA
-50 ELQSSPEPLVRKY
+50 ELHSSPETLVRKY
-63 LLEVIDDAG
+63 LLEVIDEVG
-72 AKGSEHLVILFP
+72 AKPSEHLCILFP

-93 NPIVATQSIITGTK
+93 NLIVVKQSIITGTK
-107 IFSSVLEELALQFQ
+107 FFSCVLEELALQHQ
-121 RRGIVQRWL
+121 RRGIVERWL

-142 AVLGIIFE
+142 AVLAIIFE
-150 AGPIG
+150 AGPIA
-155 PKLLSI
+155 PKLLGI

-169 CFTLDSTEFDMCNP
+169 CFTLDSTEFEMCNP
-183 EVIARQGSMFN
+183 EGKSIFIMVRQGRMFN
-194 VSWIADSHPI
+194 ISWIAESHPV
-204 LNPHALMSDA
+204 LNPPALMSDA
-214 NRHLEILLEILLSAS
+214 NRYLGIFLEILLSAS
-229 KLPGCMTITAVN
+229 NLPGSVTITTVN
-241 RGRGTGA
+241 RCVRPEAITGRLSFSMLSRNVSMALNGSLPGTAESVVQIRESEGIVYTA
-248 LPELEFILN
+248 
-257 EERRRMRQAGGVSRR
+257 RVVGV
-272 GGGVL
+272 
-277 QFLEVEGASAAAAV
+277 
-291 LEEEDVGRGCGGY
+291 GY
-304 VYLLYLLT
+304 VILST
-312 QSNIA
+312 ESDIT
-317 MSSLVAIARK
+317 MFSLVAIARK

-345 IEMAKGRHTVSI
+345 VEMAKGRHTVSI

-369 RCTHPIMTES
+369 RCTHPFMTES

-391 AGDAADQVIRQMDKI
+391 AGDAADQVIRQIDKI

-413 SRELQFSKDDQLS
+413 PRDLQVNKDDQLS
-426 SQLHISGEL
+426 NQLHISGDS

-440 AQLDNENQ
+440 AQFDHEDQ
-448 NNIFEASSKKS
+448 NNIYDASSKRL

-464 NSKTT
+464 SNTNAAADT
-469 TASDAKQ
+469 NDDRQ

-489 DGDLTPVEQM
+489 DGGLTPVEQM

-539 LPKNPPPLTRY
+539 LPKNPPPLTKY
-550 GNLSLN
+550 GNLSSK
-556 HPSDTSDP
+556 HRSDTSDP
-564 AQVVGSNGFATS
+564 IHVVASNGFATS
-576 TQSLDHLAQLPAS
+576 TQTLDHSAQLPAS
-589 SLSTTSGAVSDTFA
+589 SLSTTSFAVSDTFA
-603 TANLSTDS
+603 SANLSTDS

-624 RRLVAPTDM
+624 RRLVVPVDVPPTSVLEDN
-633 SQTYV
+633 V
-638 VEENVGTVQHPTVE
+638 VQYPTVQS
-652 PDFNPVSSSSV
+652 DFNPVSSSSALISV
-663 LLSAPQSVPE
+663 PQSVPE
-673 FAPQPLPTIETD
+673 SAPQPLMPTIQTD

-695 EVDEPIQKYEVHD
+695 EVDESIQNDEVLD
-708 FDANVITPDKDANN
+708 FDANAITPDKDAD
-722 YLHLSPSSGKE
+722 YSVHMLPSFSKA
-733 EDVVSPASMDL
+733 EDIVSHASMDV

-755 EASDELP
+755 EESDEPL
-762 PDIPNVEASESAS
+762 PDISNAEASESAS

-788 EDHQIRARRLAL
+788 EAHQI
-800 ERIINKYQNS
+800 
-810 QRTDIK
+810 
-816 QTQIALVARLF
+816 
-827 AQACPEIPLNN
+827 
-838 CCFSEIIFALLLSFS
+838 
-853 VGFHLPKQRLR
+853 H
-864 LLLNISLDEIMW
+864 
-876 FSSSTKGFPYKIDV
+876 IDA
-890 SDVIEMAQKLIIS
+890 SDVIGMVQKLIIS
-903 DYEEQKGHELVLHIL
+903 DYEQQKGHELVLHIL

-933 AAVYE
+933 AAVYD
-938 NFLLGVAKSLLV
+938 NFLLAVAKSLLV

-962 LGEVPNIPDSVLG
+962 LGEVPRIPDSILG

-982 KSHSGADGRDGDR
+982 KSHSGTDGRDGDR

-1009 RPFIRQACLDIA
+1009 RPLIRQACLDIA

-1029 DDIQAKAI
+1029 EDIQAKAI
-1037 RLVSNKLYAVSYISN
+1037 RLVSNKLYAVSFISDC
-1052 SIEQFAK
+1052 IEQFAK

-1068 HSSDALL
+1068 HSSDSLL
-1075 SESAISD
+1075 LESANSD
-1082 RRIGGQVEGAETS
+1082 RRIGGQVESAETS
-1095 TSGSQVSE
+1095 TSGSQV
-1103 PEISPDETMKG
+1103 PKPGISPNETMKG
-1114 VLDDSSNIFSQAHR
+1114 VQDAPLDDSSNIFSQAHR
-1128 HMSLFFALCAKK
+1128 LMSLFFALCAKK
-1140 PVLLQ
+1140 PILLQ
-1145 LVFDSYTRSSKA
+1145 LVFDSYVRASKT

-1163 RHITVLMRALG
+1163 RHINVLMRALG
-1174 SSYSD
+1174 SSYSE

-1224 KDATILI
+1224 KVLFGALLYLYSLLLSLSFHHYEIFSLQDASILI

-1245 FPRLVQ
+1245 FPQLVQ

-1288 PERDSLP
+1288 PERDCLP
-1295 LKKITDTCSAC
+1295 LKKVHLIIKLLTQILNASVFRLKVSHIMDTCSAC

-1339 IQAIDAFPSLV
+1339 IQAIDAFPTLV
-1350 DFVMDILSKLV
+1350 DFVMEILSKLV
-1361 NRQVRCVWRMPKQW
+1361 NKQVWRMPKLW

-1388 SFKVLLQ
+1388 SFNVLLQ
-1395 LPSPQLESALSK
+1395 MPSPQLESALSK

-1415 AAYTNQ
+1415 TAFTNQ

-1430 TTLVLLGLASETQMQ
+1430 TTLLLLGLASEPHMQ

-1450 SSLHASD
+1450 SYLQASD
-1457 GPTSTDNTCV
+1457 GPAHT
-1467 LFTSTLVQDR
+1467 
-1477 QHGFGA
+1477 
-1483 VVWNSRL
+1483 
-1490 VYLVG
+1490 
-1495 SSSPSPAR
+1495 